1 MKDFDILKVL
11 GTGGNFYIH
20 KGTLSLSSISL
31 QLDGVNLRI
40 FNLRLF
46 VLKHRRF
53 TASSLL
59 RYKDIKI

>member
-40 FNLRLF
+40 FNLRLLF
-46 VLKHRRF
+46 
-53 TASSLL
+53 
-59 RYKDIKI
+59 

>member
-40 FNLRLF
+40 FNLRLLF
-46 VLKHRRF
+46 WNIEGLRR
-53 TASSLL
+53 
-59 RYKDIKI
+59 RVCKDIRI